1 MEQYFA
7 YGDRETDYL
16 RQRDSKLAEAIER
29 LGRPRRRVMPDLFQA
44 LTWSILGQQIS
55 TKVCEAVWSR
65 MLAGLGEVTPGR
77 VMEESV
83 ASLQKFGTSFRKAGY
98 IHSIAE
104 QIVTG
109 AFDLDALREMDD
121 AEVCVVSVG
130 ITARV
135 AKNAIVAARKEGV
148 KVGMIR
154 PITLYPFPKE
164 PLAKAAAKVKSFL
177 TVELNMGQMNEDVKL
192 AINCSKPVNMCNRVG
207 GMIPSADEVLS
218 AIRKEAK

>member
-55 TKVCEAVWSR
+55 TKACEAVWSR
-65 MLAGLGEVTPGR
+65 MLAGLGEVMPAS

-104 QIVTG
+104 QIATG
-109 AFDLDALREMDD
+109 AFARRDLMAHLRSR
-121 AEVCVVSVG
+121 AH
-130 ITARV
+130 R
-135 AKNAIVAARKEGV
+135 AAVPSHFPSIKFGEKREYWRNVLHLQYKYRK
-148 KVGMIR
+148 
-154 PITLYPFPKE
+154 
-164 PLAKAAAKVKSFL
+164 SW
-177 TVELNMGQMNEDVKL
+177 
-192 AINCSKPVNMCNRVG
+192 KP
-207 GMIPSADEVLS
+207 E
-218 AIRKEAK
+218 

>member
-65 MLAGLGEVTPGR
+65 MLEGLGEVTPGR

-109 AFDLDALREMDD
+109 AFARPGPDGTPPLPRTPSSRS
-121 AEVCVVSVG
+121 VSLHFHKIRRKAG
-130 ITARV
+130 ILAQ
-135 AKNAIVAARKEGV
+135 
-148 KVGMIR
+148 
-154 PITLYPFPKE
+154 LYY
-164 PLAKAAAKVKSFL
+164 
-177 TVELNMGQMNEDVKL
+177 
-192 AINCSKPVNMCNRVG
+192 ICNTNTENHGSRNN
-207 GMIPSADEVLS
+207 
-218 AIRKEAK
+218 

>member
-55 TKVCEAVWSR
+55 TKACEAVWSR

-121 AEVCVVSVG
+121 AEVCERLCTLPGVGVWTAEMIMLHSMQRPDIVSYG
-130 ITARV
+130 
-135 AKNAIVAARKEGV
+135 
-148 KVGMIR
+148 
-154 PITLYPFPKE
+154 
-164 PLAKAAAKVKSFL
+164 
-177 TVELNMGQMNEDVKL
+177 DL
-192 AINCSKPVNMCNRVG
+192 AIRRGMCRVYHHRKLTREMFERHRRRRNSQILIAPV
-207 GMIPSADEVLS
+207 
-218 AIRKEAK
+218 